1 VQPGG
6 TTSRRTTGVRCGDGI
21 AVDAD
26 LVRAAEAATRAALL
40 SLGGAAPDLALVFAC
55 GAEPD
60 DVAAA
65 LERAGELSGATTA
78 IGCSA
83 PGVIGGGRGVELTS
97 AVSVWV
103 GALPGVGL
111 RSFHLEV
118 LRTSE
123 SIAVVGM
130 PVHRPDDRAAVML
143 VDPWSFPVDAFVEQA
158 NDALPGLPISGANAI
173 GMRGAGSTRLLADG
187 VVRDRGAVG
196 VVLGGDVAPVPL
208 VSQGCRPVGPTMTVT
223 AADGNLVL
231 GLAGRPATAKLEELL
246 VQLPPAEQAMVSSGL
261 LLGVAMDEYADEH
274 GLGDFLVRRVV
285 GVDAER
291 DGLVVDD
298 VVAVGQTVQL
308 QVRDAESAGHDLDR
322 LLATVPGDVAGA
334 LLFACTGRGADLFG
348 TADHDVQAVRTGLR
362 TSGVAGMFA
371 AGEIGP
377 VAGRSHLH
385 TFTASVLAF
394 LDRP

>member
-1 VQPGG
+1 
-6 TTSRRTTGVRCGDGI
+6 
-21 AVDAD
+21 
-26 LVRAAEAATRAALL
+26 
-40 SLGGAAPDLALVFAC
+40 
-55 GAEPD
+55 
-60 DVAAA
+60 
-65 LERAGELSGATTA
+65 
-78 IGCSA
+78 
-83 PGVIGGGRGVELTS
+83 
-97 AVSVWV
+97 
-103 GALPGVGL
+103 
-111 RSFHLEV
+111 
-118 LRTSE
+118 
-123 SIAVVGM
+123 
-130 PVHRPDDRAAVML
+130 
-143 VDPWSFPVDAFVEQA
+143 VEQA

-173 GMRGAGSTRLLADG
+173 GLRGAGSTRLLADG

-196 VVLGGDVAPVPL
+196 VVLGGDVAPVAL

-246 VQLPPAEQAMVSSGL
+246 VLLPPAEQAMVSSGL

-274 GLGDFLVRRVV
+274 GLGDFLVRGVV

-298 VVAVGQTVQL
+298 VITVGRTVQL

-348 TADHDVQAVRTGLR
+348 TPDHDVQAVRTGLR

>member
-1 VQPGG
+1 MR
-6 TTSRRTTGVRCGDGI
+6 TTSRATGVRCGDGI

-26 LVRAAEAATRAALL
+26 LVRAAGAAARGALL
-40 SLGGAAPDLALVFAC
+40 ALGGAAPDLAFVFAC
-55 GAEPD
+55 GPEPD

-65 LERAGELSGATTA
+65 LERAGELSGATTV

-97 AVSVWV
+97 SVSVWA
-103 GALPGVGL
+103 GCLPGVAL

-130 PVHRPDDRAAVML
+130 PVHRDEDRAGVLLA
-143 VDPWSFPVDAFVEQA
+143 DPWSFPVDGFVEQA
-158 NDALPGLPISGANAI
+158 NEAIPGLQLSGGNAS

-196 VVLGGDVAPVPL
+196 VVLAGDVAPVPV

-223 AADGNLVL
+223 AAEGNVLL
-231 GLAGRPATAKLEELL
+231 GLAGVPATVKLEQVLL
-246 VQLPPAEQAMVSSGL
+246 SLPPAEQALVSEGL
-261 LLGVAMDEYADEH
+261 HLGVAMDEYVDEH
-274 GLGDFLVRRVV
+274 RLGDFLVRGVV
-285 GVDAER
+285 GADGKRE
-291 DGLVVDD
+291 GLVVEDT
-298 VVAVGQTVQL
+298 VEVGQTVQL
-308 QVRDAESAGHDLDR
+308 QVRDADSADNDLARR
-322 LLATVPGDVAGA
+322 LAMVPGDVAGA
-334 LLFACTGRGADLFG
+334 LLFSCAGRGADLFG

-362 TSGVAGMFA
+362 TAGVAGFFA

-385 TFTASVLAF
+385 SVTASVLAF